1 VGLKLAIFS
10 GRIIYVFRSLHL
22 VSSRLQT
29 GVLPRL
35 TTYFGPR
42 TDAGGFTGTSCAS
55 TTQLTTAAG
64 VRGRWSASLRSNKRC
79 SGELE
84 KYAIEVTESLLY
96 AVIGASSYSAFLC
109 RNLEGGSSGKINV
122 EMVDAMPYHLPRI
135 LLVRLA
141 LNYDGLFRPAH
152 RERPAVDR

>member
-1 VGLKLAIFS
+1 MWAEHPTIGIRALLTFKNSSIS
-10 GRIIYVFRSLHL
+10 ETIGRRRFVRGSDWLL
-22 VSSRLQT
+22 VAYQRRIHIRQ
-29 GVLPRL
+29 
-35 TTYFGPR
+35 F
-42 TDAGGFTGTSCAS
+42 AS